1 MPGRD
6 ATAWTKRG
14 SGCAPALLGAG
25 GCLAPN
31 RRHID
36 LDRWGSSASGG
47 LSATGVSG
55 DTQTLRSS
63 VAGGEALNR
72 ERRGRSAR
80 MRRSRRLP
88 QTIARTA
95 NPPAHRSS
103 GRLSPGRVV
112 TPRGCRT
119 RRCVPPRANA
129 YAEGW
134 AAEPAQLAVDC
145 AGPRSRSRSPAA
157 APAFGASR
165 RRPHEQ
171 SIPQKDTNRTATHLI
186 RPGLRANA
194 QLSCNGRFTDTHPAT
209 PRVRTSPGVSAW
221 LDATVEPTVSR
232 LSAWSAEFR
241 GRGICSVPST
251 MARARSDSRRLSCQE
266 QEREKHEDHLSADA
280 SSFVAAREGRQPR
293 SEGRTARPTPAGRP
307 CRSMSPR

>member
-31 RRHID
+31 RRYID

-88 QTIARTA
+88 QTHRPYAQTACPPPIRTA
-95 NPPAHRSS
+95 VT
-103 GRLSPGRVV
+103 GRVA

-119 RRCVPPRANA
+119 RQCVPPRANA

-134 AAEPAQLAVDC
+134 AAEPAQLAVDL
-145 AGPRSRSRSPAA
+145 AL
-157 APAFGASR
+157 APGRVLA
-165 RRPHEQ
+165 RRPQH
-171 SIPQKDTNRTATHLI
+171 
-186 RPGLRANA
+186 
-194 QLSCNGRFTDTHPAT
+194 QLSE
-209 PRVRTSPGVSAW
+209 
-221 LDATVEPTVSR
+221 L
-232 LSAWSAEFR
+232 R
-241 GRGICSVPST
+241 GDRWP
-251 MARARSDSRRLSCQE
+251 ARARSDSAT
-266 QEREKHEDHLSADA
+266 ADGSDPDAGAPA
-280 SSFVAAREGRQPR
+280 SPAARTVHPTEGHQSLGHPPHHPP
-293 SEGRTARPTPAGRP
+293 GAAR
-307 CRSMSPR
+307 